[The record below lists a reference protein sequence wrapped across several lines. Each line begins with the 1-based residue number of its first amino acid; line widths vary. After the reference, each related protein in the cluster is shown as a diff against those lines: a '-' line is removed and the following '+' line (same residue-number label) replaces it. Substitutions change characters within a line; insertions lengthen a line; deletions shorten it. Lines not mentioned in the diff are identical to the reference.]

1 MLDFFLNM
9 NMNPMYPR
17 NEGEI
22 HGLNDLY
29 YKLTRGKSNLFY
41 WEKKNGKWT
50 IPNWLF
56 SDYTLK

>member
-29 YKLTRGKSNLFY
+29 YKLTRGIVESILLG
-41 WEKKNGKWT
+41 KKNGKWT

>member
-29 YKLTRGKSNLFY
+29 YKLTRGIVESILLG
-41 WEKKNGKWT
+41 KKKWKMDNSQLV
-50 IPNWLF
+50 IFGLYP
-56 SDYTLK
+56 